1 MHQKLLMNAFIID
14 HESVRL
20 ILKELDPLGV
30 EQRTR
35 NSLTRRTYVST
46 GPNQNWHI
54 DGYDKLKPFG
64 FAIQGPGYS
73 RKIIWLFIWSSNPKL
88 IAYYFFNCVIDLQL
102 VILRFYLF

>member
-35 NSLTRRTYVST
+35 NRLTRRTYVST
-46 GPNQNWHI
+46 GPN
-54 DGYDKLKPFG
+54 
-64 FAIQGPGYS
+64 
-73 RKIIWLFIWSSNPKL
+73 
-88 IAYYFFNCVIDLQL
+88 
-102 VILRFYLF
+102 